1 MKSQGVGEG
10 TDLGITL
17 SRGRAGHVDTH
28 GGRVVD
34 VGAWAVLTA
43 SVYSVTMEHGDQP
56 SEESR

>member
-1 MKSQGVGEG
+1 MTSQGVGEG

-17 SRGRAGHVDTH
+17 PRGRAGHVDTH

-43 SVYSVTMEHGDQP
+43 SVYSVMEHGDQP
-56 SEESR
+56 SGESR